1 MTQKLYSVSPL
12 IPACPKSGATAPA
25 FRPADQGDTGALSAT
40 EEVCLSTVYPIG
52 AFSFPPSFCL
62 RAAVREFLTHVLQR
76 ASSLGLCHLCP
87 CREAARLLSVLACHL
102 SFFAPF
108 ASPFCTLHSQNPHG
122 TALFRSVPRNQI
134 FPFRVFGVFRGSTF
148 SFPCRYVAPARP
160 DHVSFPF
167 LIFFVSLCA
176 LWEAH
181 SRAHFTRMVPHYF
194 APYRETKFFCK
205 PQN

>member
-1 MTQKLYSVSPL
+1 MTQENILVSPL
-12 IPACPKSGATAPA
+12 IPACLKSGATAPA
-25 FRPADQGDTGALSAT
+25 FRPADQGDTAALSAA
-40 EEVCLSTVYPIG
+40 EEVCLSPVYPIG

-62 RAAVREFLTHVLQR
+62 RAAIREFLTHVLQR
-76 ASSLGLCHLCP
+76 ASSLGLCHWS
-87 CREAARLLSVLACHL
+87 LLCHL
-102 SFFAPF
+102 GSI
-108 ASPFCTLHSQNPHG
+108 CNLHSQNPHG
-122 TALFRSVPRNQI
+122 TALFRSVPRNEI

-176 LWEAH
+176 LWEVLH
-181 SRAHFTRMVPHYF
+181 PHFTRMVPHYF